1 MTTTIQETVT
11 LPVLGMTCASCQHH
25 VESALQSTSGVQA
38 AHVDLMAHRATV
50 TFDPRL
56 AGETTEETESGGEQ
70 HSKDRSALKAGIMI
84 GAGVAAMILAMPLD
98 AHMGS
103 LARAFSPDRVLMH
116 ALPWLY
122 EIPHDVIRWAL
133 LLPTAFLLVWGGAPV
148 FVSAARSLK
157 HGATNMNSLVSL
169 GTGAAFLYSAFATVM
184 PGGGRQVY
192 FDAVLLILGF
202 LLLGK

>member
-38 AHVDLMAHRATV
+38 AHVDLVAHRATV

-56 AGETTEETESGGEQ
+56 ADATVLETAIRGAGYDSRIPGETTEETESGGEQ

-103 LARAFSPDRVLMH
+103 LAR
-116 ALPWLY
+116 
-122 EIPHDVIRWAL
+122 
-133 LLPTAFLLVWGGAPV
+133 
-148 FVSAARSLK
+148 
-157 HGATNMNSLVSL
+157 
-169 GTGAAFLYSAFATVM
+169 
-184 PGGGRQVY
+184 
-192 FDAVLLILGF
+192 
-202 LLLGK
+202 